1 MKSIVSLFLSVV
13 AITMTTAQPKSGP
26 IIDRYGAVYDIEAP
40 DFPADPLRL
49 YRVVFDIADS
59 PGGPGE
65 VNALINTVARFLN
78 MHARAGVPRERMQV
92 AFVLHGGAAKDAL
105 NDEAYHRRFQTHNP
119 NRELLEAL
127 QAAGVDI
134 YLCGQSAHARGFG
147 REELAKPVKVA
158 LSAMTVLVTLQT
170 DGYQLIRF

>member
-1 MKSIVSLFLSVV
+1 MKHLLTFFFAAASFS
-13 AITMTTAQPKSGP
+13 AIAQAQSGP
-26 IIDRYGAVYDIEAP
+26 IIEKYGAVYDIEDA
-40 DFPADPLRL
+40 DFTADPNRW
-49 YRVVFDIADS
+49 YRVVFDVAES
-59 PGGPGE
+59 PGGPAE

-92 AFVLHGGAAKDAL
+92 AFVLHGGGAKDAL
-105 NDEAYHRRFQTHNP
+105 NDEAYRRRFQTHNP

-134 YLCGQSAHARGFG
+134 YLCGQSAHFRGFS
-147 REELAKPVKVA
+147 REELAAPVKVA